1 MAALAAPVGGPAV
14 TGAAARLLPEGF
26 EVLVTA
32 VHPSEREQLQA
43 LARQHGFQLL
53 TAVGK
58 APPHLVITRN
68 VRSPKYRAVVRAT
81 PAVPIVTPEWLL
93 ACAREGRRLPYDGFR
108 VGPFLGLT
116 VCFSGISPSRKQ
128 ALARQ
133 VLEAGGH
140 HSAQLDR
147 RCTHLVTVS
156 TESEKYK

>member
-58 APPHLVITRN
+58 APPHLVISRN
-68 VRSPKYRAVVRAT
+68 VRSPK
-81 PAVPIVTPEWLL
+81 
-93 ACAREGRRLPYDGFR
+93 
-108 VGPFLGLT
+108 
-116 VCFSGISPSRKQ
+116 
-128 ALARQ
+128 
-133 VLEAGGH
+133 
-140 HSAQLDR
+140 
-147 RCTHLVTVS
+147 
-156 TESEKYK
+156 

>member
-1 MAALAAPVGGPAV
+1 MGGPAA